1 VDRNFFLPALNPI
14 ELWEETGRVKAFGDT
29 MFHIKNRPLVLAPT
43 HEEVIT
49 SIARNHIKSYKDLPQ
64 IWYQIQ
70 TKFRN
75 EPRPKSGVLRGR
87 QFLMKDSYSLD
98 SSWEGLDVSYDLH
111 APGIQEHLLPLRIEF
126 FLSSEHR
133 AVRWGEAVRRS
144 LWWSPMQA
152 KIRLRCATIAGMRQM
167 LKLRTQV
174 PQKRARLA
182 DNNSVEEIYTPN
194 IKTIDELAK
203 FLNVETRNDARNLLC
218 TSARESRSS
227 SL

>member
-1 VDRNFFLPALNPI
+1 MRFSKGFLPTVKEVPADAVIPSHQLMLRAGLMRPLGAGIYSFLPLGYAVMKKIIQIIREEMDAIGGQEFFLPALNPV

-98 SSWEGLDVSYDLH
+98 SSWEGLDMS
-111 APGIQEHLLPLRIEF
+111 
-126 FLSSEHR
+126 
-133 AVRWGEAVRRS
+133 
-144 LWWSPMQA
+144 
-152 KIRLRCATIAGMRQM
+152 
-167 LKLRTQV
+167 
-174 PQKRARLA
+174 
-182 DNNSVEEIYTPN
+182 
-194 IKTIDELAK
+194 
-203 FLNVETRNDARNLLC
+203 
-218 TSARESRSS
+218 
-227 SL
+227 